1 MCLYPLRIRNPGY
14 ESLVDCQ
21 HRSPFSDSTGDVV
34 PPDYEVDVPCG
45 KCWQCLR
52 QKRFETVLRLKVE
65 QSVIP
70 PGTRSYFVTLTF
82 NQECYVKYAFD
93 YGLCVRRWLDKLRKR
108 YGRFRYWFISEL
120 GEKTHRLHFHGILFG
135 MPDIPYKDLCST
147 WTYGISWYGYCTDR
161 TCGYITK
168 YMIKQQIDEGQV
180 YKPIKIYSKSI
191 GSGRD
196 NSGID
201 YLSKCVGF
209 RDSHCPG
216 DYPDC
221 ITLPGSPYTY
231 AIPRYYFSK
240 LFGEAAL
247 IYRRY
252 VNYAKGLRYV
262 FRGVRYLFREQWY
275 SAIKRF
281 RERYSSF
288 YRERFARKLDLILR
302 PPRLTRE
309 VRYKYLITRFNNN
322 ITDYGIE
329 YNPASVS

>member
-21 HRSPFSDSTGDVV
+21 HRSPFSDSTGDVI

-52 QKRFETVLRLKVE
+52 QKRFEIVLRLKVE

-82 NQECYVKYAFD
+82 DQDCYVKYAFD

-108 YGRFRYWFISEL
+108 YGKFRYWFISEL

-168 YMIKQQIDEGQV
+168 YMIKQQVDKGQI

-191 GSGRD
+191 GAGRD
-196 NSGID
+196 GSGVD
-201 YLSKCVGF
+201 YLSKHVGF
-209 RDSHCPG
+209 RDPQCPG

-221 ITLPGSPYTY
+221 VVLPGSPYTY
-231 AIPRYYFSK
+231 AIPRYYFGK
-240 LFGEAAL
+240 LFGEVAL
-247 IYRRY
+247 IYRRF
-252 VNYAKGLRYV
+252 VNYVKGLRYV
-262 FRGVRYLFREQWY
+262 FRGVRYSFRDQWR
-275 SAIKRF
+275 SAIKQF
-281 RERYSSF
+281 RERYSLF
-288 YRERFARKLDLILR
+288 YRDRFDRKLDLILR

-309 VRYKYLITRFNNN
+309 VRYKYLLTHFNNN
-322 ITDYGIE
+322 ITDYGIK
-329 YNPASVS
+329 YIPASVS